1 MSFAPGHW
9 TMSPRGRGYRS
20 SGDTGE
26 AGGGRGVR
34 REPQEVSL
42 TVITL
47 LLSLAR
53 CSSDLGEMGGG
64 SLLRGPGLQE

>member
-26 AGGGRGVR
+26 AGGGGGCVTGTSGGLVDRDHF
-34 REPQEVSL
+34 
-42 TVITL
+42 TAA
-47 LLSLAR
+47 LAR
-53 CSSDLGEMGGG
+53 P
-64 SLLRGPGLQE
+64 LLQ